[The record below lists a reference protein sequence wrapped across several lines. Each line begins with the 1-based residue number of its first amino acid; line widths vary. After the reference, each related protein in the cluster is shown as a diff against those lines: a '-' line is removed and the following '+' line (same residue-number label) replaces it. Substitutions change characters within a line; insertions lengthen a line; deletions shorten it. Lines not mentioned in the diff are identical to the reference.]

1 MLLFHRIHAFAMTMG
16 YTSAELSWTLES
28 NEAVNHT
35 LERGGAAR
43 YKTHRLYQR
52 PLDGAL

>member
-1 MLLFHRIHAFAMTMG
+1 V
-16 YTSAELSWTLES
+16 
-28 NEAVNHT
+28 VNRS

-52 PLDGAL
+52 LMT

>member
-1 MLLFHRIHAFAMTMG
+1 MG
-16 YTSAELSWTLES
+16 YTSAELSWTIES
-28 NEAVNHT
+28 NVTVNRS

-52 PLDGAL
+52 PLA